1 MRTVTNLFIANLAIA
16 DVLVIVFCV
25 SKEIELMLAMN
36 WDQLPK
42 TTIAGTCNFNVQ
54 SVCA

>member
-25 SKEIELMLAMN
+25 SKEIKLMLTLN
-36 WDQLPK
+36 LEKITYDYYRYLQL
-42 TTIAGTCNFNVQ
+42 
-54 SVCA
+54 